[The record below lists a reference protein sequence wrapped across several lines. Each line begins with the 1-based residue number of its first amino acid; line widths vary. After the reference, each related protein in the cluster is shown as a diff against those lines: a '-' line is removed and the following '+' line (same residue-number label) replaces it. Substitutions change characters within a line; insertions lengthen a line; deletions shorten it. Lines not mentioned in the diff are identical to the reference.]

1 MMVDVLVADLSQKLY
16 RVGDVAKLLELKPYV
31 IRYWESEFKKFL
43 DVEKSSGGQKLYSQR
58 DVETLFNIKKLLYSE
73 GFSIA
78 GARQKLKELKKQ
90 KDLPERS
97 VSSDTLVLVRDWMK
111 EFREEL
117 QGIMDSTKHE

>member
-1 MMVDVLVADLSQKLY
+1 MVDVLIADLPQKRY
-16 RVGDVAKLLELKPYV
+16 RVGDVAKLMELKPYV
-31 IRYWESEFKKFL
+31 IRYWESEFKSFL
-43 DVEKSSGGQKLYSQR
+43 DVEKSSGGQKLYSQK

-90 KDLPERS
+90 NNLPERS
-97 VSSDTLVLVRDWMK
+97 ISSDTLILVRDWMK

-117 QGIMDSTKHE
+117 QGIMDSTKYE